1 MGILGGVLFDID
13 GVLVTSWKP
22 VPGAAETLEFLDSK
36 DIARAFLTNTTSKTR
51 AQIADA
57 LTEVGMPVHA
67 DEIITAASLTA
78 DYLRETYPGAK
89 TVLINNGDI
98 AGDMP
103 GIEFVEESG
112 DDPDVVVVG
121 GAGPEFTHER
131 LSRVYDWLCRGI
143 PVVAMHRSL
152 MWTTGA
158 GLRID
163 TGMYL
168 AGMEKASGHK
178 ARAIGKPAP
187 LGFQAAAE
195 RMGVDPVDVVMVG
208 DDLDNDVLAAQVVGM
223 TGVLVRTG
231 KFQQDVLDRRAKQ
244 EFGLQPSHVIDSVA
258 TLPEVLRIRG

>member
-1 MGILGGVLFDID
+1 MSIRGVLFDID

-22 VPGAAETLEFLDSK
+22 VPGAAEALDYLDSK

-51 AQIADA
+51 SQIAEA

-67 DEIITAASLTA
+67 DEIVTAASLTA
-78 DYLRETYPGAK
+78 DHLRERYPDAR

-98 AGDMP
+98 VADMP
-103 GIEFVEESG
+103 GIDFVDESA
-112 DDPDVVVVG
+112 DDPDVVVIG

-131 LSRVYDWLCRGI
+131 LSRVYDWLCRGV

-168 AGMEKASGHK
+168 AGMEKASGHTAK
-178 ARAIGKPAP
+178 AIGKPAP
-187 LGFQAAAE
+187 LGFLTATE
-195 RMGVDPVDVVMVG
+195 RMGADPVDVLMIG

-231 KFQQDVLDRRAKQ
+231 KFRQDVLDRRAKK
-244 EFGLQPSHVIDSVA
+244 EFGLQPNHVIGSVA
-258 TLPEVLRIRG
+258 DLPELLENR

>member
-1 MGILGGVLFDID
+1 MGLIGGVLFDID
-13 GVLVTSWKP
+13 GVLVTSWRP
-22 VPGAAETLEFLDSK
+22 VPGAAQTLDYLSSK

-51 AQIADA
+51 SQIADA
-57 LTEVGMPVHA
+57 LTDVGMSVHA
-67 DEIITAASLTA
+67 DEIVTAASLTA
-78 DYLRETYPGAK
+78 DYLRDTYPGAR
-89 TVLINNGDI
+89 TVVVNNGDI
-98 AGDMP
+98 T
-103 GIEFVEESG
+103 GIEFVDESEG
-112 DDPDVVVVG
+112 DPDVVVVG

-152 MWTTGA
+152 MWTTGD

-178 ARAIGKPAP
+178 AKAVGKPAP
-187 LGFQAAAE
+187 LGFQTAAE

-231 KFQQDVLDRRAKQ
+231 KFQQDTLDRREKE
-244 EFGLQPSHVIDSVA
+244 EFGLQPTHVIDSVA
-258 TLPEVLRIRG
+258 DLPDLLR

>member
-1 MGILGGVLFDID
+1 MSIGGVLFDID
-13 GVLVTSWKP
+13 GVLVTSWQA
-22 VPGAAETLEFLDSK
+22 VPGAADTLKYLDSK

-51 AQIADA
+51 EQIATA
-57 LTEVGMPVHA
+57 LREVGLDVHS
-67 DEIITAASLTA
+67 DEIVTAASLTA
-78 DYLRETYPGAK
+78 DHLRENYPDAR
-89 TVLINNGDI
+89 VVMINNGEI

-103 GIEFVEESG
+103 GIEFVDETSE
-112 DDPDVVVVG
+112 DPDVVVVG

-152 MWTTGA
+152 MWSTGA

-168 AGMEKASGHK
+168 AGMEQASGHTAK
-178 ARAIGKPAP
+178 AIGKPAP
-187 LGFQAAAE
+187 LGFRTASE
-195 RMGVDPVDVVMVG
+195 RMGVDPDDVVMVG

-231 KFQQDVLDRRAKQ
+231 KFRQDVLDRRITD
-244 EFGLQPSHVIDSVA
+244 EFAMEPDHVIDSVA
-258 TLPEVLRIRG
+258 DLPDVLS